1 MTPAHRV
8 PNDHTHEG
16 LVVNDSVAFVGS
28 VNARLLAGPVYE
40 SRAETFDQHEARLGP
55 LGVDRSSPHRLRS
68 LIGSARLV
76 GRGGGEFPLSTKLDA
91 ATNAGATPLV
101 VVNAS
106 EGEPASKKDA
116 TLLQLRPHLVLD
128 GAEVVAMSVGSSDV
142 TIYVHGGRP
151 ELSRCIGQAIRER
164 SVSGD
169 GAVTFRIVEG
179 PGRYVSG
186 EASAV
191 VSLLERGV
199 ALPRR
204 KSVPLAVA
212 GIAGQPTI
220 VSNTETYAH
229 AALIVR
235 FGSKWFREAGSVDTP
250 GSTLL
255 TIVGSVPTPGV
266 VIEILHPVTLG
277 SILARVGEVSRRP
290 RAVLLGGYAGVWI
303 DGATALMALIDR
315 HWLRQV
321 GAPLGCGVVGVLGD
335 GLCGL
340 AETARIL
347 DWMAGESSGQCGPC
361 VTGLP
366 AMAEIM
372 FELADGRASARDV
385 VTLQRLAVDVRGRGA
400 CGHPTGAANLLESTL
415 DVFSSEIREH
425 LRGRSCEALGIG
437 LPLPHEPIDVSQ

>member
-1 MTPAHRV
+1 MTTAYCA
-8 PNDHTHEG
+8 PNGDAHEG
-16 LVVNDSVAFVGS
+16 STVKKSVAFLGS
-28 VNARLLAGPVYE
+28 VNGRLLAGPVSE
-40 SRAETFDQHEARLGP
+40 FRAETFDQHETRLGP
-55 LGVDRSSPHRLRS
+55 LGVDHSSPHQLRS
-68 LIGSARLV
+68 LIGAAGLV
-76 GRGGGEFPLSTKLDA
+76 GRGGGEFPLVTKLDA

-101 VVNAS
+101 IVNAS
-106 EGEPASKKDA
+106 EGEPASRKDA

-128 GAEVVAMSVGSSDV
+128 GAEVVARSVGSSDV
-142 TIYVHGGRP
+142 TIYMHGGRP

-164 SVSGD
+164 DVSGD

-191 VSLLERGV
+191 VSFLERGV

-229 AALIVR
+229 AALIAR

-255 TIVGSVPTPGV
+255 TIVGSIPTPGV

-277 SILARVGEVSRRP
+277 SILTRVSEGGRRP
-290 RAVLLGGYAGVWI
+290 RAVLLGGYAGVWL
-303 DGATALMALIDR
+303 DGAVATGALVDR
-315 HWLRQV
+315 HWLRHV
-321 GAPLGCGVVGVLGD
+321 GAPLGCGVVGTLGD

-347 DWMAGESSGQCGPC
+347 DWLAEESSGQCGPC
-361 VTGLP
+361 VMGLP
-366 AMAEIM
+366 AMAELM

-385 VTLQRLAVDVRGRGA
+385 VALRRLAIDVRGRGA
-400 CGHPTGAANLLESTL
+400 CGHPTGAANLLESAL

-425 LRGRSCEALGIG
+425 LRGRSCVALGIG
-437 LPLPHEPIDVSQ
+437 LPLPHEPLEVS